1 MVGNQECKG
10 GDMDFGIAGRRALV
24 AGSSSGIG
32 AAIARSL
39 SREGVHVVVHGRSA
53 ASAEAVAAEIRAD
66 GGQAAVV
73 LADLADVAEVDRL
86 ARDALAA
93 FGGIDILVNSAGASD
108 HFDSWRETS
117 LQTWERQYRLSVLY
131 AMQLISLI
139 APSMQANG
147 WGRIINLGS
156 SIVYRPSGYAP
167 DYAAAKAALQ
177 GVTPGFARDLGPHG
191 VTVNTLCSGTVLT
204 DNTEQV
210 MISHA
215 RSLGLNETGAELERR
230 VAKDVWP
237 NSIGRLGR
245 PEEIAAAAC
254 FLASEQAAFITGS
267 TLRADG
273 AAN

>member
-1 MVGNQECKG
+1 V
-10 GDMDFGIAGRRALV
+10 DLGIAGRRALV

-32 AAIARSL
+32 AAIAEAL
-39 SREGVHVVVHGRSA
+39 AREGVRVVVHGRSA
-53 ASAEAVAAEIRAD
+53 KSAEAVAGRIRAN
-66 GGQAAVV
+66 GGEAAVV
-73 LADLADVAEVDRL
+73 LADLAEAADVERL
-86 ARDALAA
+86 AREALAA
-93 FGGIDILVNSAGASD
+93 FGGLDILVNSAGASD

-117 LQTWERQYRLSVLY
+117 LATWERQYRLSTLY
-131 AMQLISLI
+131 AMQLIQLI
-139 APSMQANG
+139 APTMESGG

-156 SIVYRPSGYAP
+156 SIVYRPGGHAP

-177 GVTPGFARDLGPHG
+177 GVTPGYARDLGPRG

-215 RSLGLNETGAELERR
+215 RSLGLTETGAALERR
-230 VAKDVWP
+230 VANEVWP

-245 PEEIAAAAC
+245 PEEIAAACC
-254 FLASEQAAFITGS
+254 FLASQPAAFITGA

-273 AAN
+273 LAW